1 MTHFFWKGWRE
12 IQSEEREKRKEKKK
26 KLIGAQPLLRN
37 AHAPGHQK
45 RTT

>member
-1 MTHFFWKGWRE
+1 MTLFFLEGLALNPKRGE
-12 IQSEEREKRKEKKK
+12 RKEEGKEK